1 MMNKII
7 QQAISNLPSE
17 KYYMKH
23 LEIISPFLPAHL
35 TPKEIEVLGWFMS
48 FEETNILKRFD
59 TPYRKIVRKELNLSH
74 SGLSGHINILKSKY
88 AVVEELGEILSINT
102 HLFPN
107 EGEQLYQFKIKR
119 KDE

>member
-1 MMNKII
+1 MANII
-7 QQAISNLPSE
+7 QQAIVNLSSE

-48 FEETNILKRFD
+48 FEETSILKRFD
-59 TPYRKIVRKELNLSH
+59 TAYRKIVRKKLNLSH
-74 SGLSGHINILKSKY
+74 SGLSGHISILKSKG
-88 AVVEELGEILSINT
+88 AVVEELADNLSINQF
-102 HLFPN
+102 LFPN
-107 EGEQLYQFKIKR
+107 EEEQLYQFKIKR

>member
-1 MMNKII
+1 MSNKTI
-7 QQAISNLPSE
+7 QQAINNLSAE

-35 TPKEIEVLGWFMS
+35 TPKEVEVLGWFMS
-48 FEETNILKRFD
+48 FEETTILKRFD
-59 TPYRKIVRKELNLSH
+59 TPYRKIVRKELKLSH
-74 SGLSGHINILKSKY
+74 SGLSGHINILKSKG
-88 AVVEELGEILSINT
+88 AIKEDFAENLSILEF
-102 HLFPN
+102 LFPS